1 MEVTLQEC
9 LSNRVLLLDGAMG
22 SLVQQSVPEYK
33 GLPDILTVERPEVI
47 RDIHRQYLE
56 AGADI
61 ITTCTFNAQRLS
73 LKDAAVYR
81 EGLVRDINLAA
92 ARLAREVADEYARES
107 GRPRFVLGDVGPTAK
122 MLSLS
127 PDISL
132 PSFRDLA
139 FNQLK
144 DIYREQIEA
153 LAEGGVDAIL
163 LETCTDVLNIKAAI
177 AAMEN
182 ISLPLMISMTV
193 SDASGRIL
201 SGQTIEAFV
210 ETVMYAHPLS
220 IGLNCGFGADKILPW
235 LRDMAKAVDGRC
247 LLTCH
252 PNAGL
257 PNAYGGYDDTP
268 DDMVRMMRPML
279 EEGLVRVI
287 GGCCGTTPD
296 HIRAMGRLR
305 DEYKCLSL
313 QESSSESVSCYAGL
327 DILRLSLDTF
337 CNVGE
342 RCNVAGS
349 RKFLRLISERN
360 YDEAVAIARKQVE
373 DGAMMLDINMDDG
386 LLDAAEEMQTFLRLI
401 AAEPDIARVPV
412 MVDSSHFEVI
422 AGALQNIQGKP
433 VVNSIS
439 LKQGEE
445 EFLREARYI
454 RNMGAAAV
462 VMLFD
467 EKGQATDYERRIE
480 IAARAYRLIVEEAG
494 FAPEDI
500 IFDPNVLTVATG
512 MPEHNNYAL
521 DFLRAV
527 EWIHLHM
534 PACRISGGISNL
546 SFALRGQNYMREAMH
561 AVFLYHAVHRGLNMA
576 IMNPSASVT
585 YESVDKGLRTAIEDV
600 IFNRRSDATE
610 RLLALVPD
618 CAAAGTN
625 SETSVQGS
633 SACTPVD
640 VVKSCLSR
648 GRNEG
653 LEEALQQLLNEG
665 RSALDI
671 ISGPLMDGMMTVGR
685 LFGEGK
691 MFLPQVVKTA
701 RTMKQACAFLEPYIN
716 GDGSEAA
723 KAGKIL
729 IATVKGDV
737 HDIGKNIVKV
747 VLQCNGFH
755 VIDLGVMVQ
764 AETIVRTA
772 IDEHVDIV
780 CLSGLITPSL
790 DEMCNVAEAME
801 RAGLRV
807 PLFVGG
813 ATTSEEHTRIKIAP
827 LYSGGVYHMKD
838 ATENPIMA
846 RKLLQPKRVAPFMG
860 ERRHE
865 PLSVAALV
873 PLIDWRYFYHAWMVK
888 NGSVEA
894 EELRRDAL
902 DLLASYAD
910 AGFGVEA
917 VQMFCKARGEDDGIR
932 LFIDASREVM
942 IPTPRQREG
951 EHLSLCDFVDRDDV
965 VGAFAV
971 TINDSFI
978 QTLENLKKEDDD
990 PYKCLLLQ
998 TLGDRLAEAAAECLA
1013 QELHVAGW
1021 GGIRPAVGYP
1031 VLPDQHTIFLLDK
1044 VLNMAGIGIR
1054 LTENGAMYP
1063 QSSVAGFYIG
1073 HPNAK
1078 YFDAR

>member
-1 MEVTLQEC
+1 MEVTLQEY
-9 LSNRVLLLDGAMG
+9 LSKRVLLLDGAMG

-47 RDIHRQYLE
+47 RNIHRQYLE

-61 ITTCTFNAQRLS
+61 VTTCTFNAQRLS
-73 LKDAAVYR
+73 LKDAGVYR
-81 EGLVRDINLAA
+81 EGLVRDVNLAA

-163 LETCTDVLNIKAAI
+163 LETCTDVLNIKAAV
-177 AAMEN
+177 AAMEH

-210 ETVMYAHPLS
+210 ETVMYARPLS

-287 GGCCGTTPD
+287 GGCCGTTPE

-305 DEYKCLSL
+305 DEYTILSPS
-313 QESSSESVSCYAGL
+313 ESSLDPVSNYAGL
-327 DILRLSLDTF
+327 ELLRLPLDTF

-349 RKFLRLISERN
+349 RKFLRLISEKH

-386 LLDAAEEMQTFLRLI
+386 LLDAAEEMKTFLRLI

-467 EKGQATDYERRIE
+467 EKGQATDYERRVE
-480 IAARAYRLIVEEAG
+480 ITARAYRLMVEEAG

-500 IFDPNVLTVATG
+500 IFDPNVLTIATG
-512 MPEHNNYAL
+512 MPEHNNYAV

-527 EWIHLHM
+527 EWIHRHM
-534 PACRISGGISNL
+534 PTCRISGGISNL

-561 AVFLYHAVHRGLNMA
+561 AVFLYHAVNRGLNMA

-585 YESVDKGLRTAIEDV
+585 YEGIDERLRTAIEDV
-600 IFNRRSDATE
+600 IFNRSADATE
-610 RLLALVPD
+610 HLLSLVPD
-618 CAAAGTN
+618 YSADGKVATVAVPQSAEGTP
-625 SETSVQGS
+625 ETV
-633 SACTPVD
+633 A
-640 VVKSCLSR
+640 KSCLMR
-648 GRNEG
+648 GRSDG
-653 LEEALQQLLNEG
+653 LEEALQGLLDEG
-665 RSALDI
+665 RGALDI

-716 GDGSEAA
+716 SNCGEAA

-747 VLQCNGFH
+747 VLQCNGFQ

-790 DEMCNVAEAME
+790 EEMCTVAEAME
-801 RAGLRV
+801 RAGLQV

-838 ATENPIMA
+838 ATENPVMA
-846 RKLLQPKRVAPFMG
+846 RKLLQPKRVPPFMG
-860 ERRHE
+860 QRRRE
-865 PLSVAALV
+865 SLAVATLV

-888 NGSVEA
+888 SGSAEA

-902 DLLASYAD
+902 SLLDSYAN
-910 AGFGVEA
+910 AAFGVEA
-917 VQMFCKARGEDDGIR
+917 VQMFCKARGEGNGIR
-932 LFIDASREVM
+932 MFAGEEREIF
-942 IPTPRQREG
+942 IPTPRQKGG
-951 EHLSLCDFVDRDDV
+951 EQLSLCDFVGKDDV
-965 VGAFAV
+965 AGAFAV
-971 TINDSFI
+971 TVNKNFV
-978 QTLENLKKEDDD
+978 QTLETLKKEDDD
-990 PYKCLLLQ
+990 PYKALLLQ
-998 TLGDRLAEAAAECLA
+998 TLGDRLAEAAAEFLA
-1013 QELHVAGW
+1013 QELRASGW

-1031 VLPDQHTIFLLDK
+1031 VLPEQRTIFLLAEMMD
-1044 VLNMAGIGIR
+1044 MGGIGIR

-1063 QSSVAGFYIG
+1063 QSSVAGLYIG

>member
-1 MEVTLQEC
+1 MTLQEC

-33 GLPDILTVERPEVI
+33 GLPDLLTVDHPDVI

-73 LKDAAVYR
+73 LKDAFVYR
-81 EGLVRDINLAA
+81 EGLVRDINLTA

-127 PDISL
+127 PDIAL
-132 PSFRDLA
+132 PTFRDLA

-144 DIYREQIEA
+144 DIYREQIDA

-163 LETCTDVLNIKAAI
+163 LETCTDVLNIKAAV
-177 AAMEN
+177 AAMEHV
-182 ISLPLMISMTV
+182 SLPLMISMTV

-235 LRDMAKAVDGRC
+235 LRDMVKAVDGRC
-247 LLTCH
+247 LVTCH

-279 EEGLVRVI
+279 KEGLVRVV
-287 GGCCGTTPD
+287 GGCCGTTPE
-296 HIRAMGRLR
+296 HIRAIGNLR
-305 DEYKCLSL
+305 DEYNSPLLLRTSMD
-313 QESSSESVSCYAGL
+313 STSVYAGL
-327 DILRLSLDTF
+327 DILRLPLDSF

-349 RKFLRLISERN
+349 RKFLRLISEKH

-401 AAEPDIARVPV
+401 ASEPDIARVPI

-422 AGALQNIQGKP
+422 VGALQNIQGKP

-454 RNMGAAAV
+454 RSMGAAAV

-480 IAARAYRLIVEEAG
+480 IAARAYRLMVEEAG

-512 MPEHNNYAL
+512 MPEHNNYAR

-527 EWIHLHM
+527 EWIRLHM

-561 AVFLYHAVHRGLNMA
+561 AVFLYHAVRCGLNMA
-576 IMNPSASVT
+576 IMNPSASVV
-585 YESVDKGLRTAIEDV
+585 YESIDEGLRTAIEDV
-600 IFNRRSDATE
+600 IFNRRNDATE

-618 CAAAGTN
+618 CT
-625 SETSVQGS
+625 TSGVEAESPVLEQ
-633 SACTPVD
+633 SAFSPVD

-648 GRNEG
+648 GRNDG
-653 LEEALQQLLNEG
+653 LEEALQQLLDEG

-716 GDGSEAA
+716 GDGSEAT

-747 VLQCNGFH
+747 VLQCNGFQ

-764 AETIVRTA
+764 SETIVRTA
-772 IDEHVDIV
+772 INEHVDIV

-790 DEMCNVAEAME
+790 EEMCNVAEAME

-838 ATENPIMA
+838 ATENPVMA
-846 RKLLQPKRVAPFMG
+846 RKLLQPRRVPPFMG

-865 PLSVAALV
+865 PLPVATLV
-873 PLIDWRYFYHAWMVK
+873 PLIDWRYLYHAWMVK
-888 NGSVEA
+888 NGSAEA

-902 DLLASYAD
+902 SLLDSYAD
-910 AGFGVEA
+910 SDFGVEA

-932 LFIDASREVM
+932 LFKDAGCGIM
-942 IPTPRQREG
+942 IPTPRQKGG
-951 EHLSLCDFVDRDDV
+951 ERLSLCDFVGQDDV

-971 TINDSFI
+971 AVNKNFI
-978 QTLENLKKEDDD
+978 RVLESLKQEDDD

-998 TLGDRLAEAAAECLA
+998 TLGDRLAEAAAEFLSR
-1013 QELHVAGW
+1013 ELRTAGW

-1031 VLPDQHTIFLLDK
+1031 VLPEQRTIFLLAELFD
-1044 VLNMAGIGIR
+1044 MGSIGIR

>member
-1 MEVTLQEC
+1 MTLQEC
-9 LSNRVLLLDGAMG
+9 LSERVLLLDGAMG
-22 SLVQQSVPEYK
+22 SLVQQRVPEYK
-33 GLPDILTVERPEVI
+33 GLPDLLTIDRPEVI
-47 RDIHRQYLE
+47 RDIHRRYLE

-73 LKDAAVYR
+73 LKDASVYR
-81 EGLVRDINLAA
+81 EGLVKDVNLAA
-92 ARLAREVADEYARES
+92 SRLAREVADEYSRES
-107 GRPRFVLGDVGPTAK
+107 GRPHFVLGDVGPTAK

-127 PDISL
+127 PDITL
-132 PSFRDLA
+132 PTFRDLA

-144 DIYREQIEA
+144 EIYREQIEA

-163 LETCTDVLNIKAAI
+163 LETCTDVLNIKAAV
-177 AAMEN
+177 AAMEHV
-182 ISLPLMISMTV
+182 SLPLMISMTV

-287 GGCCGTTPD
+287 GGCCGTTPE
-296 HIRAMGRLR
+296 HIRAMRQLR
-305 DEYKCLSL
+305 DAYENPPLIKPAQSAA
-313 QESSSESVSCYAGL
+313 SNYAGL
-327 DILRLSLDTF
+327 ELLHLPLNTF

-349 RKFLRLISERN
+349 RKFLRLISEKH

-386 LLDAAEEMQTFLRLI
+386 LLNAAEEMQTFLRLI

-454 RNMGAAAV
+454 RSMGAAVV

-467 EKGQATDYERRIE
+467 EKGQATDYERRLE
-480 IAARAYRLIVEEAG
+480 IASRAYRLLVDEAG

-512 MPEHNNYAL
+512 MAEHNNYAL

-527 EWIHLHM
+527 EWIHQHM

-561 AVFLYHAVHRGLNMA
+561 AVFLYHAIHRGLNMA

-585 YESVDKGLRTAIEDV
+585 YEGIDERLRTAIEDV
-600 IFNRRSDATE
+600 IFNRRIDATE

-618 CAAAGTN
+618 CSGGEAAQEA
-625 SETSVQGS
+625 SVYEP
-633 SACTPVD
+633 SASTPVD
-640 VVKSCLSR
+640 VLKSCLLR
-648 GRNEG
+648 GRDDG
-653 LEEALQQLLNEG
+653 LEEALKLLLDEG

-671 ISGPLMDGMMTVGR
+671 ISGPLMEGMMAVGR

-701 RTMKQACAFLEPYIN
+701 RTMKQACAFLEPYID
-716 GDGSEAA
+716 GDGGEAA

-747 VLQCNGFH
+747 VLQCNGFQ

-764 AETIVRTA
+764 AETIVHTA
-772 IDEHVDIV
+772 VEEQVDIV

-790 DEMCNVAEAME
+790 EEMCNVAEAME

-846 RKLLQPKRVAPFMG
+846 RKLLQPRRVAPFKG

-865 PLSVAALV
+865 PLSVATLV
-873 PLIDWRYFYHAWMVK
+873 PFIDWRYFYHAWMVK
-888 NGSVEA
+888 NSSREA

-902 DLLASYAD
+902 SLLDSYVD

-932 LFIDASREVM
+932 LFTEAGRDIFV
-942 IPTPRQREG
+942 PTPRQKSG
-951 EHLSLCDFVDRDDV
+951 ERLSLCDFIDKDDV

-971 TINDSFI
+971 TVNKNFV
-978 QTLENLKKEDDD
+978 QTLENLKREDND
-990 PYKCLLLQ
+990 PYKSLLLQ
-998 TLGDRLAEAAAECLA
+998 TLGDRLAEAAAEYLSRELLA
-1013 QELHVAGW
+1013 VGW

-1031 VLPDQHTIFLLDK
+1031 ILPDQRAIFLLAEALD
-1044 VLNMAGIGIR
+1044 MGGIGIS